1 VSGPYDRADDPEDVT
16 LWAGR
21 LRPWPVSP
29 APSPTGDDE
38 GPDGDGDAT
47 VIARRGGGRHGA
59 EGTDDAVDGPA
70 LEDTVIVPRERAD
83 ESAVDD
89 TVIVPRE
96 RGDDTVVVRRDRAV
110 AREGAEIDA
119 GGHSAS
125 PASVPAAVDDDTAPG
140 RRAPHDET
148 VPSPRRRSSSA
159 DPAADTAAELDMTVR
174 SARAGGRAE
183 PPEQIVDD
191 TTTAARRAT
200 RLAEP
205 FPATAPGRRRAP
217 RDGSDRVESAE
228 AAAPDAGADAAPRAD
243 ARTRAA
249 RVPGTD
255 VPEAYGPR
263 GDAAVRVPRTVPA
276 PRGEPERDA
285 ALVRA
290 KTPRRGAAVPLVIG
304 GSTVVVVLA
313 GALAAVL
320 LLVR

>member
-1 VSGPYDRADDPEDVT
+1 MSGPYDRADDPEDVT

-29 APSPTGDDE
+29 DPSPTGDDE

-47 VIARRGGGRHGA
+47 VIARRGVGRHSVG
-59 EGTDDAVDGPA
+59 GTDDAVDGSA
-70 LEDTVIVPRERAD
+70 LE
-83 ESAVDD
+83 D

-96 RGDDTVVVRRDRAV
+96 RGDDTVVVQRDRAV

-159 DPAADTAAELDMTVR
+159 DPAAHAAAELDMTVR

-200 RLAEP
+200 GLAEP

-228 AAAPDAGADAAPRAD
+228 AAAPDAGADGAPRAD

-263 GDAAVRVPRTVPA
+263 GDAAVRVPRAVPA

-290 KTPRRGAAVPLVIG
+290 KAPRRGAAVPLVIG
-304 GSTVVVVLA
+304 GTTVVVLA

>member
-1 VSGPYDRADDPEDVT
+1 MSGPYDRADDPEDVT

-29 APSPTGDDE
+29 DPSPTGDDE

-47 VIARRGGGRHGA
+47 VIARRGVGRHSVG
-59 EGTDDAVDGPA
+59 GTDDAVDGSA
-70 LEDTVIVPRERAD
+70 LE
-83 ESAVDD
+83 D

-159 DPAADTAAELDMTVR
+159 DPAADAAAELDMTVR

-200 RLAEP
+200 GLAEP

-228 AAAPDAGADAAPRAD
+228 AAAPDAGADGAPRAD

-263 GDAAVRVPRTVPA
+263 GDAAVRVPRAVPA

-290 KTPRRGAAVPLVIG
+290 KAPRRGAAVPLVIG
-304 GSTVVVVLA
+304 GTTVVVLA